1 MIFAVD
7 NLLTL
12 DELKFIVTTLEI
24 AEFVDGKVT
33 AGWYAKSVK
42 NNTQLDRKDNSAS
55 QLQEIIKTALKRN
68 FIFQLAVQPKAIHSI
83 LFSRYDRGMSYGKH
97 CDNAF
102 MGKEQFLRSD
112 VSFSVFLNSPQ
123 EYEGGELVIEK
134 DGNENRYKLDA
145 GSAIVYPAS
154 TLHEVTS
161 VTSGFRLVAV
171 GWVQSLVRDP
181 NDREILFDLDT
192 VRRSIY
198 AKEGKTVEFDLL
210 AKTYANLLRKWGE

>member
-7 NLLTL
+7 NLLTP
-12 DELKFIVTTLEI
+12 DELKFIATTLEI

-42 NNTQLDRKDNSAS
+42 HNTQLDRKDNSAS

-68 FIFQLAVQPKAIHSI
+68 FIFQLAAQPKAIHSI
-83 LFSRYDRGMSYGKH
+83 LFSRYDRGMSYGRH

-123 EYEGGELVIEK
+123 EYEGGELVVEK
-134 DGNENRYKLDA
+134 DGNEHTYKLDA

-154 TLHEVTS
+154 TLHEVTE

>member
-1 MIFAVD
+1 MIFAID
-7 NLLTL
+7 NLLTVE
-12 DELKFIVTTLEI
+12 ELNFIVTTLET
-24 AEFVDGKVT
+24 AKFVDGTTT

-42 NNTQLDRKDNSAS
+42 KNTQLDRKENCAQ
-55 QLQEIIKTALKRN
+55 QLRELVQNALKRN
-68 FIFQLAVQPKAIHSI
+68 FIFQIAVQPKLIHSI
-83 LFSRYDRGMSYGKH
+83 LFSRYDRGMSYGRH

-112 VSFSVFLNSPQ
+112 VSFTVFLNSPQ
-123 EYEGGELVIEK
+123 DYEGGELVVESNS
-134 DGNENRYKLDA
+134 NEHIYKLSA
-145 GSAIVYPAS
+145 GSAIIYPAS
-154 TLHEVTS
+154 TLHQVTE

-181 NDREILFDLDT
+181 IDREILFDLDT

-210 AKTYANLLRKWGE
+210 SKTYSNLLRKWAE